1 MKKYV
6 IILAF
11 VLLTPC
17 LFAAPPVDL
26 RDTTYIVL
34 LKAPS
39 VVDKVLE
46 TTSGDSRAVRRR
58 ILFSSATDE
67 YKVSLDRSQ
76 LRTIQALTA
85 VKPVTGPGGAQMSTA
100 PRLAVLDRRSFL
112 LNVLVVS
119 CSPEMVI
126 ELRKHPDVKAVY
138 PNRSRKLHMDSAP
151 IIVSAVAVWEMLG
164 GVKSAGQGIRIGII
178 DTGINQAHPM
188 FSDPELTAPLGFP
201 QPAEFS
207 AFTSNKVIVAR
218 DYVKSQFGYATQPT
232 HTPEDETGHGTA
244 VASIAAGVPVPT
256 PYVPIQGMAPKAYLG
271 NYKVFGKPG
280 VNEDAKTGAI
290 VAAVEDAVKDQMD
303 VVNLSLGGTA
313 QSPETDPEQQA
324 IAKATEAGVLVVISA
339 GNGGPN
345 PGTISSPGTSP
356 EALTVGATLHSRYF
370 ASGMDVTSTDTAVP
384 PELALVAYVP
394 AVGQSVSTKLGP
406 VQLASILPY
415 DSTGLGCSSSLLPP
429 GSLTGKMALI
439 QRGECYFAQKAS
451 NAINAGA
458 AGVVIY
464 QNQDEPPIGMAEVN
478 PAHLAVMIEKGAGEA
493 LQAVLPGHS
502 LSVTLRPQSEILK
515 FLSQKNQIASFS
527 SRGPDITFQIKPDI
541 VAPGQDILA
550 ASMILANGYSRGL
563 SGTSFSAPIVAG
575 AAALMFQLHPAWTP
589 QYVKSSLV
597 NAAGRGVKWK
607 GEDARVIDA
616 GNGRLNVEKGAGIS
630 ALLDPVSISFGVIEE
645 APAQDLD
652 KVLKVSNS
660 SSTAS
665 QTVSAELVETTPH
678 PSVQLGVEPL
688 ALTLGPGQSGEFTV
702 KAHIVSPLLYGTFEG
717 YLKLSSSTSST
728 PITASYWGAFPVED
742 HSQLLKVSQ
751 DGSTD
756 YSTLSAAIV
765 ASHPGA
771 TIEIQDSAN
780 YSGSLTIGAN
790 EDGLPLHG
798 LTLRAR
804 SGQSPILSFNSA
816 DPGVVL
822 TGVKRVTLDGLT
834 LVGGLYGMIGLE
846 SSGTLANS
854 VVDGNKYGLGFENS
868 VFSLRDTTIKRSQS
882 TGLQAYDSGLNLFK
896 TTIQDNGGEGLFL
909 YYSSTLIQ
917 GSIIGQNKM
926 EGIVGGGEPLSLFD
940 STVEKNQNTAVS
952 LIETS
957 SLLKRNVIKE
967 TTGSDPDGIS
977 ALGDMALWVQDN
989 QILNNGR
996 HGLVADIGPDV
1007 HSLRNQFTGNRSL
1020 GFYLSDASGTIE
1032 SSWLTGNGR
1041 GIRIE
1046 SSDLDLSNS
1055 VISGSTGSTD
1065 GDGIYADQGRLVV
1078 RNTTIAKNQRRGLKI
1093 IGSEHVVAN
1102 SIFYQNSAGDLEGG
1116 QPSGV
1121 QNNIIGDGVFAG
1133 TNGNMQ
1139 TDPRFTDAL
1148 TGDFS
1153 LMQGSQAID
1162 AALPDFPSGA
1172 VDALSRERAVDG
1184 NNDGVPQADIGALEY
1199 NSKNWIPLIL
1209 PVLSSRIDEFVG
1221 LAMVNTSAETAHVE
1235 LSGFD
1240 ISGGTVGSAYK
1251 KDVPAGSQF
1260 SILLS
1265 EALPSLKQGWVQI
1278 TSNKPDLMSFSL
1290 LGNSGLT
1297 QMDGAELS
1305 GAISS
1310 KLLFPEIRAQG
1321 TSETQIY
1328 IVNPNAAQVEVV
1340 LTFHTT
1346 TRDYPLTFT
1355 IKAHGAFAQAFSKTF
1370 GSFSGSGGYLTI
1382 ETKEEKPVF
1391 AMEIFGNGR
1400 SIAGL
1405 LGLDMTR
1412 PRATLF
1418 GAQLASTSAVDTIL
1432 NVINLGTT
1440 AVDVTLEAFDEAGI
1454 LVKSVVVSKL
1464 AAGQQYRK
1472 PATEIF
1478 GLSKDLVG
1486 WVRIRTTDGSLVGCL
1501 SFGDT
1506 AGNFMASLPLQALG
1520 AREFVLGHV
1529 AQTDEVFTGV
1539 TLLNAGAGYAEV
1551 SLEVLDRAGTSKGIA
1566 LFELKPNEKRA
1577 RLLTEYLPE
1586 LARQEGGFVQ
1596 VRSSAPI
1603 FGFELFGHNLLRF
1616 MSAVPQ
1622 QVVVY

>member
-6 IILAF
+6 ILLSL

-17 LFAAPPVDL
+17 LFAAPPIDL
-26 RDTTYIVL
+26 RDATYIVL
-34 LKAPS
+34 LKEPS

-46 TTSGDSRAVRRR
+46 TTSGDSRAARRQ
-58 ILFSSATDE
+58 ILFGSATDE

-85 VKPVTGPGGAQMSTA
+85 AKPVTGPGGAQMSTA
-100 PRLAVLDRRSFL
+100 PRIAVLDRRSFL
-112 LNVLVVS
+112 LNMLVVS
-119 CSPEMVI
+119 CSPEMVL

-151 IIVSAVAVWEMLG
+151 TIVSAVAVWEMLG

-178 DTGINQAHPM
+178 DTGINQAHPL
-188 FSDPELTAPLGFP
+188 FSDPELTAPQGFP

-207 AFTSNKVIVAR
+207 AFTNSKVIVAR
-218 DYVKSQFGYATQPT
+218 DYVKGQFGYATQPI
-232 HTPEDETGHGTA
+232 HTPEDEMGHGTA

-280 VNEDAKTGAI
+280 VNENAKTGAI

-313 QSPETDPEQQA
+313 ESPETDPEQQA
-324 IAKATEAGVLVVISA
+324 IAKAMEAGVLVVISA

-370 ASGMDVTSTDTAVP
+370 ASGMDVTSTDTTVP
-384 PELALVAYVP
+384 SELALIAYVP
-394 AVGQSVSTKLGP
+394 AAGQAISAKLGP
-406 VQLASILPY
+406 VQLVSILPY

-439 QRGECYFAQKAS
+439 QRGECYFSQKAS
-451 NAINAGA
+451 NATNAGA

-464 QNQDEPPIGMAEVN
+464 QNQDEPPTGMSGVD
-478 PAHLAVMIEKGAGEA
+478 PARPAVMIEKGAGEA
-493 LQAVLPGHS
+493 LQALLPGHS
-502 LSVTLRPQSEILK
+502 VAVTLRPQSEIMK
-515 FLSQKNQIASFS
+515 WLSAKNQVASFS
-527 SRGPDITFQIKPDI
+527 SRGPDIMFQIKPDI

-550 ASMILANGYSRGL
+550 ASMSGGYTRGL
-563 SGTSFSAPIVAG
+563 NGTSFSAPIVTG

-597 NAAGRGVKWK
+597 NAADRGVKWK

-616 GNGRLNVEKGAGIS
+616 GNGRLNVEKGAGTS
-630 ALLDPVSISFGVIEE
+630 AFLDPVSISFGVIEE

-652 KVLKVSNS
+652 KVVKVSNS
-660 SSTAS
+660 SLTTS
-665 QTVSAELVETTPH
+665 QTVSAEVVETTPH
-678 PSVQLGVEPL
+678 PSVQLGVAPL

-702 KAHIVSPLLYGTFEG
+702 KAHIVSPLQYGTFEG

-751 DGSTD
+751 DGSAD
-756 YSTLSAAIV
+756 YSTLPAAII

-771 TIEIQDSAN
+771 TIEIQDSAT

-804 SGQSPILSFNSA
+804 SGQSPLLSFGSTDA
-816 DPGVVL
+816 GLIL

-834 LVGGLYGMIGLE
+834 LLNGLYGLLGLE
-846 SSGTLANS
+846 SSGTLANM
-854 VVDGNKYGLGFENS
+854 VIDNNEYGLGSENS
-868 VFSLRDTTIKRSQS
+868 QFSLRNTTIKNSS
-882 TGLQAYDSGLNLFK
+882 AAGLLAYTSRLNL
-896 TTIQDNGGEGLFL
+896 TDSTIQENGEEGIYL
-909 YYSSTLIQ
+909 YESPALIQ
-917 GSIIGQNKM
+917 RSVIGKNKL
-926 EGIVGGGEPLSLFD
+926 EGIFGAGGSLSLFD
-940 STVEKNQNTAVS
+940 STVEKNQSTGVA
-952 LIETS
+952 LIEVPA
-957 SLLKRNVIKE
+957 LLKRNLIQD
-967 TTGSDPDGIS
+967 TTGLDPDGIS

-996 HGLVADIGPDV
+996 HGLAADFGPDV
-1007 HSLRNQFTGNRSL
+1007 HFLRNQVTGNRTL
-1020 GFYLSDASGTIE
+1020 GFYVSSASGTIE

-1041 GIRIE
+1041 GIRSE
-1046 SSDLDLSNS
+1046 SSVLTLSNS
-1055 VISGSTGSTD
+1055 VISGSTSLTD
-1065 GDGIYADQGRLVV
+1065 GDGIYADHGFLTIY
-1078 RNTTIAKNQRRGLKI
+1078 NATIAKNQKKGLQI
-1093 IGSEHVVAN
+1093 LSADHIVAN
-1102 SIFYQNSAGDLEGG
+1102 SILYQNTGGDLEGA
-1116 QPSGV
+1116 QQSGI
-1121 QNNIIGDGVFAG
+1121 QNNIISDGVFAG

-1139 TDPRFTDAL
+1139 TDPRFTNAL
-1148 TGDFS
+1148 AGDFS

-1162 AALPDFPSGA
+1162 AALPNFPSGA
-1172 VDALSRERAVDG
+1172 LDALSFERVVDG
-1184 NNDGVPQADIGALEY
+1184 NSDGQAQADIGALEY

-1209 PVLSSRIDEFVG
+1209 PVLSSRTGEFVG

-1235 LSGFD
+1235 LNGFD
-1240 ISGGTVGSAYK
+1240 VTGSPVGSTYR

-1265 EALPSLKQGWVQI
+1265 EALPSLKQGWVRI
-1278 TSNKPDLMSFSL
+1278 TSNKPDLMSFTL
-1290 LGNSGLT
+1290 LGNNGLT
-1297 QMDGAELS
+1297 QMDGAQLS
-1305 GAISS
+1305 GPISP

-1321 TSETQIY
+1321 VSDTQIY
-1328 IVNPNAAQVEVV
+1328 IVNPNAEQVEVV
-1340 LTFHTT
+1340 LTFHTA
-1346 TRDYPLTFT
+1346 TRDYPITRT
-1355 IKAHGAFAQAFSKTF
+1355 INAHGALAQAFSQVF
-1370 GSFSGSGGYLTI
+1370 GSSASVGYLTI
-1382 ETKEEKPVF
+1382 ETKEERSVF
-1391 AMEIFGNGR
+1391 AMEMFSNGR

-1412 PRATLF
+1412 LHTTLY

-1432 NVINLGTT
+1432 NIINLGTT
-1440 AVDVTLEAFDEAGI
+1440 AVDVTVEALDESGA

-1464 AAGQQYRK
+1464 AAGRQYRK
-1472 PATEIF
+1472 SATEIF

-1486 WVRIRTTDGSLVGCL
+1486 WARIRTTDGSLVGCL
-1501 SFGDT
+1501 SFSDT
-1506 AGNFMASLPLQALG
+1506 GGNFMASLPLQALG

-1539 TLLNAGAGYAEV
+1539 TLLNAGTGYVEV

-1566 LFELKPNEKRA
+1566 QFELKPNEKRA
-1577 RLLTEYLPE
+1577 RLLTEYLPA
-1586 LARQEGGFVQ
+1586 LAKQEGGFVR